1 LVFPEAEIKGC
12 AFHWCQAVMRKVDS
26 GEVEDEIHFLLSC
39 SKFREERPQLFKTI
53 SQSCNNFL
61 QLNPRAF
68 GVSSLYML
76 TKPVYKEL
84 TIHKD
89 NNKITEHRALPKGKA
104 ELVNHQTN

>member
-1 LVFPEAEIKGC
+1 MTC
-12 AFHWCQAVMRKVDS
+12 
-26 GEVEDEIHFLLSC
+26 EDVSVLKELCHFIY
-39 SKFREERPQLFKTI
+39 KY
-53 SQSCNNFL
+53 
-61 QLNPRAF
+61 

-104 ELVNHQTN
+104 ELVNQQTDKISQQYIFKLHF

>member
-1 LVFPEAEIKGC
+1 MLTKPV
-12 AFHWCQAVMRKVDS
+12 
-26 GEVEDEIHFLLSC
+26 DEIYFLLSC

-61 QLNPRAF
+61 QLNPRENF
-68 GVSSLYML
+68 YWLM

-104 ELVNHQTN
+104 ELVNQQTDKISQQYIFKLHF